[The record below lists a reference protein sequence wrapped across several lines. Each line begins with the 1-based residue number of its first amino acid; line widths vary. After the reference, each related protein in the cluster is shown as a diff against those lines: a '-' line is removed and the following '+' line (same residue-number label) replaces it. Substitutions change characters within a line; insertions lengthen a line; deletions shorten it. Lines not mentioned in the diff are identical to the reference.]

1 MLNGK
6 KIVVVMPAYNAAK
19 TLERTHGDLPYEFVD
34 EVILV
39 DDDSQDST
47 AELSLKLGLVTF
59 VHHKNLGYG
68 RNQKTCYR
76 EALARG
82 ADIVVMVHPDY
93 QYSPRLI
100 VSLAGM
106 IAYSEYDA
114 ALGSRIL
121 GVSALQGGMPRYKYI
136 ANRFLTLFQNIL
148 LGYKLSEYHTGYRA
162 FSRQVLESLPLEENS
177 DDFVF
182 DNQMLAQVIYFG
194 FRIGEI
200 SCPTRYFAEASSI
213 NFRRSVNYGF
223 GVLMTSLMFRL
234 QKLHLGKFGIFRE
247 EGHRLVQD
255 YYELVK
261 RCARLRARLSSIFPP
276 SLLLMASRGCN
287 ATRRHCL
294 QYPLR

>member
-19 TLERTHGDLPYEFVD
+19 SWNELTAIFPYEFVD

-106 IAYSEYDA
+106 TAYSEYDA

-136 ANRFLTLFQNIL
+136 ANRFLTLFQNLFWAQALRIPHWV
-148 LGYKLSEYHTGYRA
+148 SC
-162 FSRQVLESLPLEENS
+162 
-177 DDFVF
+177 VF
-182 DNQMLAQVIYFG
+182 P
-194 FRIGEI
+194 RC
-200 SCPTRYFAEASSI
+200 S
-213 NFRRSVNYGF
+213 
-223 GVLMTSLMFRL
+223 
-234 QKLHLGKFGIFRE
+234 GIF
-247 EGHRLVQD
+247 
-255 YYELVK
+255 
-261 RCARLRARLSSIFPP
+261 A
-276 SLLLMASRGCN
+276 ASRKQ
-287 ATRRHCL
+287 R
-294 QYPLR
+294 